1 MERNPAT
8 DDEAGPCPCCGV
20 AVTRAW
26 LEMAGRCEVC
36 ADEPYRQAPRVCGGR
51 HADELR
57 LFLFHAVA
65 AGLMLPWTAV
75 AAAAIDD
82 AHHAGGLVEQLGRWR
97 IVIPAPDP
105 TAWTRIRRMVDVD
118 RTIRAVAEAAVA
130 GAWPT
135 TETARVLRARLSAL
149 STRDRCAGIW
159 RIEVRPGYQMDI
171 EPPLDYIAADT
182 VARRAATT
190 ARELDTTGN

>member
-8 DDEAGPCPCCGV
+8 DVEAAPCPCCGV
-20 AVTRAW
+20 AVTCAW
-26 LEMAGRCEVC
+26 LDMAGKCELC

-65 AGLMLPWTAV
+65 HGLMRGWTAV

-82 AHHAGGLVEQLGRWR
+82 AHHAGGILQRDGGWW
-97 IVIPAPDP
+97 IANPAPDP
-105 TAWTRIRRMVDVD
+105 TAWTRICRMVAVD
-118 RTIRAVAEAAVA
+118 QAIREVAQAAVT

-135 TETARVLRARLSAL
+135 TETARVLRSRLSAL

-171 EPPLDYIAADT
+171 EPPTDFISADT
-182 VARRAATT
+182 VGRRAATT
-190 ARELDTTGN
+190 TRELDTTGN

>member
-1 MERNPAT
+1 MELNPIA
-8 DDEAGPCPCCGV
+8 DVEAAPCPCCGV
-20 AVTRAW
+20 AVTLAW

-57 LFLFHAVA
+57 LFLFHAVDR
-65 AGLMLPWTAV
+65 GLMTGWTAV

-82 AHHAGGLVEQLGRWR
+82 AHHAGGLVEDAGRWR
-97 IVIPAPDP
+97 ITIAAPDP
-105 TAWTRIRRMVDVD
+105 TAWTRIRRMVEVD
-118 RTIRAVAEAAVA
+118 RTIRTVAEAAVA

-135 TETARVLRARLSAL
+135 TETARVLRSRLSAL
-149 STRDRCAGIW
+149 STRDRCGGIW

-171 EPPLDYIAADT
+171 DPPTDFISADT